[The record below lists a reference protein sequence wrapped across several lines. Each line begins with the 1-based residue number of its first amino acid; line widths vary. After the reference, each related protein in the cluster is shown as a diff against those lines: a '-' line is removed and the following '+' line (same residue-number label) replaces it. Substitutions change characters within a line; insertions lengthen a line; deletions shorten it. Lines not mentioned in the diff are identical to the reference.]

1 MRVWLAEFIGTFT
14 LVFVGVGAIAAGLD
28 ALAVALSF
36 AFAVAVMVAAVGPI
50 SAAHF
55 NPAVTLAFFAMRRIR
70 LQDIPLYW
78 SAQLTAASAAMFV
91 LLAWQGRARLEA
103 VAFGA
108 TRLEGGLSPL
118 QGVGVEGVLT
128 FFLMFVIASIV
139 IRKHAM
145 DGLYIG
151 LAVGMGALAG
161 GNLTGASMNPART
174 FGPALMGGGWSAHWV
189 YWVGPCLGAVA
200 AALTAQYLWAS
211 PTDPLAKVA
220 ERGALPTEKRQYP
233 LEQGAEP

>member
-1 MRVWLAEFIGTFT
+1 MRVWLAEFVGTFA

-28 ALAVALSF
+28 ALAVALAF

-55 NPAVTLAFFAMRRIR
+55 NPAVTLAFFVMQRVR
-70 LQDIPLYW
+70 LVDIPLYW
-78 SAQLTAASAAMFV
+78 SAQLSAGVVAM
-91 LLAWQGRARLEA
+91 LALATWQGPERLEA
-103 VAFGA
+103 VAYGA
-108 TRLEGGLSPL
+108 TRLAPDLSPL
-118 QGVGVEGVLT
+118 RGVGVELILT

-151 LAVGMGALAG
+151 LAVGIGSLSG
-161 GNLTGASMNPART
+161 GSLTGASMNPART
-174 FGPALMGGGWSAHWV
+174 FGPALVGGEWGAHWI

-211 PTDPLAKVA
+211 RVDPLAKIDQV
-220 ERGALPTEKRQYP
+220 ETRPPKRRQHP
-233 LEQGAEP
+233 LEHKGER